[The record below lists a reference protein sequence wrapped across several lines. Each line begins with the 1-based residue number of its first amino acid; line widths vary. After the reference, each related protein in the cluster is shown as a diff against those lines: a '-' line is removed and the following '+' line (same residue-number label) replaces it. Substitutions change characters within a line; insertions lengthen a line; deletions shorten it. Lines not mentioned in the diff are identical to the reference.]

1 MNYWNRP
8 LSAALIMGLSICWP
22 MTIASNIRPSSAIN
36 IPQKSHEEVAAI
48 AKTVTVQICPTQ
60 GSGVIISKQGDLY
73 KVLTNRHVIKGSP
86 DQKSANQCTKS
97 ARHTIVTADGNRHPA
112 NAKSIQNLPDGLDMA
127 IIEFRSSRNYPIAQL
142 STSDQIAIN
151 DRIHTAGY
159 PANTG
164 RFTDSEGAVLAS
176 SNRLN
181 PLTRKDG
188 YGVVYNAYTMPGMSG
203 SGVWN
208 SQGQIVAIHGFGWR
222 YETGTNT
229 YNDRSLGQKVGWNM
243 GIPIDRF
250 RQQAH
255 TVGIKLPLRG
265 NNILPSDQKPSPDD
279 YFIAATDKYIRPGG
293 ETTQSKKAAL
303 DYLNLAIQ
311 GRPDYVYA
319 YFLRGIV
326 RDQLQDHPGA
336 LADYNRTVA
345 LNPKYAEAYNNL
357 GALQENHFRNYPQ
370 ALQEYS
376 RAIEVK
382 PNYAEAYNNRGALK
396 TERFKDYPGALADYN
411 RAIALNPNYHE
422 TYYNRGVLRNRY
434 LQDYPGALADYDQAI
449 SLNTNDPDAY
459 NNRGL
464 LHRDYKK
471 DYPKALADFDRAIEI
486 APSYANAYANRGAM
500 KYNNLGDKPGAIADL
515 RTAAKLLKQQGRQS
529 EYQALADILR
539 SLGITEP

>member
-1 MNYWNRP
+1 MMI
-8 LSAALIMGLSICWP
+8 ATSIQP
-22 MTIASNIRPSSAIN
+22 SSASNIT
-36 IPQKSHEEVAAI
+36 QKSHAEVAAI

-60 GSGVIISKQGDLY
+60 GSGVIIGKQGNLY
-73 KVLTNRHVIKGSP
+73 KVLTNRHVVRGST
-86 DQKSANQCTKS
+86 DRKSSNQCTKS
-97 ARHTIVTADGNRHPA
+97 ARHTIVTADGKRHPA

-127 IIEFRSSRNYPIAQL
+127 VIEFRSDQNYPVAQL

-164 RFTDSEGAVLAS
+164 RFTDSEGDVLAS
-176 SNRLN
+176 SNRVN
-181 PLTRKDG
+181 PLTKKDG
-188 YGVVYNAYTMPGMSG
+188 YSMVYNAYTMPGMSG

-243 GIPIDRF
+243 GIPIDQF

-255 TVGIKLPLRG
+255 KVGITLPPRG
-265 NNILPSDQKPSPDD
+265 NNIPLSDRKSSPDE
-279 YFIAATDKYIRPGG
+279 YFIAATDNYIRPGG

-303 DYLNLAIQ
+303 NYLNLAIQ
-311 GRPDYVYA
+311 SKPDYVYA

-336 LADYNRTVA
+336 LADYNRAIT

-357 GALQENHFRNYPQ
+357 GALQENHFQNYPQ

-396 TERFKDYPGALADYN
+396 TERFKDYPGALADYD

-422 TYYNRGVLRNRY
+422 TFYNRGVLRQKY
-434 LQDYPGALADYDQAI
+434 LQDNPGALADYDQAI
-449 SLNTNDPDAY
+449 ALNTNDPDAY

-464 LHRDYKK
+464 LHRDHQKN
-471 DYPKALADFDRAIEI
+471 YPKALEDFDRAIEI
-486 APSYANAYANRGAM
+486 APNYANAYANRAAL

-515 RTAAKLLKQQGRQS
+515 RMAAKLLKQQGRQG
-529 EYQALADILR
+529 EYQTITEALR
-539 SLGITEP
+539 SIGATDP